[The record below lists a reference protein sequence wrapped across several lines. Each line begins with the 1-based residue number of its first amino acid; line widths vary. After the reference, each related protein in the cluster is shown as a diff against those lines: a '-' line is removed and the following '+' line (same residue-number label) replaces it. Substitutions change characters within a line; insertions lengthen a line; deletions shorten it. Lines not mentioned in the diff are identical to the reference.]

1 MTGRRGGSYKG
12 QEWRGSLFR
21 REGGDG
27 VSCIGQ
33 EGGDEV
39 SCIGQEELI
48 FQLQCGV
55 SITSVVMKIRL
66 FERNVSVFLKVI

>member
-1 MTGRRGGSYKG
+1 M
-12 QEWRGSLFR
+12 FR

-39 SCIGQEELI
+39 SYSCIGQEELI